1 MQLGP
6 VIPILRIFDEE
17 KAREFYEGFLGFRFD
32 WLHRFEP
39 GTPLYAQVS
48 RGEARLHLSEHYG
61 DASPGSAVRIEVAGI
76 EAYHAD
82 LTEKR
87 YKYYRPGI
95 ETMPWGNREM
105 KIIDPF
111 FNRIIFVA
119 LEEKG

>member
-1 MQLGP
+1 MQLGS
-6 VIPILRIFDEE
+6 VLPILRIFDEE
-17 KAREFYEGFLGFRFD
+17 KAREFYEGFLGFTFD

-48 RGEARLHLSEHYG
+48 RGTARLHLSEHYG
-61 DASPGSAVRIEVAGI
+61 DASPGSAVRIDVDGI
-76 EAYHAD
+76 EAYHAE

-95 ETMPWGNREM
+95 EKMPWGNREM

-119 LEEKG
+119 IEAKE